1 MGQSHHTNVGKI
13 MNTQSSSNVQKPSFK
28 KMWASKKQTF
38 QATGMSLS
46 SQELVNVTHLET
58 GKTLPLV
65 IQPKFKD
72 LNLQIWAENNRE
84 LIETLVLRYG
94 GILFRGFDVNTQ
106 SDFEQFANSLC
117 PQLMHYLEGATPRT
131 QLSDKVYTSTEFP
144 PEHSIALHNELSYV
158 ITWPMKIW
166 FCCIQP
172 ATEQGETPIA
182 DVRNIFH
189 RINPRIR
196 ERFIDKGWMLVR
208 NFGDG
213 FGLPWQRSFRSN
225 DKAVVEEYC
234 RHAQIEIEWKDNNR
248 LRTRQLRPA
257 VAQHPV
263 TGEMVWF
270 NHVVFWHLSSL
281 EPQFRES
288 FLSEFSEA
296 DLPYSTYYGDGTPI
310 ENSVIA
316 EIQEVYQQET
326 IAFPWQKGDIL
337 MLDNM
342 LVAHGR
348 NPYSGPR
355 KILTAMGEPFTR
367 INNSVTNMY

>member
-1 MGQSHHTNVGKI
+1 
-13 MNTQSSSNVQKPSFK
+13 MNTGYSSNVRKPSFK
-28 KMWASKKQTF
+28 KMWANKKPTF
-38 QATGMSLS
+38 QPMAMSLS
-46 SQELVNVTHLET
+46 SEELVNVTHLQPE
-58 GKTLPLV
+58 KTLPLV
-65 IQPKFKD
+65 IQPKLKD
-72 LNLQIWAENNRE
+72 LNLPIWSENNRKFIKTN
-84 LIETLVLRYG
+84 LLQYG

-106 SDFEQFANSLC
+106 NDFEQFINSMC
-117 PQLMHYLEGATPRT
+117 PQLMYYLEGATPRT

-172 ATEQGETPIA
+172 PTQQGETPIA
-182 DVRNIFH
+182 DMRKVFQ
-189 RINPRIR
+189 RISPQIK
-196 ERFIDKGWMLVR
+196 ERFIEKGWMLVR

-213 FGLPWQRSFRSN
+213 FGLPWQRSFRTN
-225 DKAVVEEYC
+225 DQAVVEEYC
-234 RHAQIEIEWKDNNR
+234 RHAQIEIEWQDNNR
-248 LRTRQLRPA
+248 LRTRQVRSA
-257 VAQHPV
+257 VAQHPD

-270 NHVVFWHLSSL
+270 NHIVFWHVSSL
-281 EPQFRES
+281 EPQFRER

-296 DLPYSTYYGDGTPI
+296 DLPYNTYYGDGSPI

-316 EIQEVYQQET
+316 EIREAYQQET

-355 KILTAMGEPFTR
+355 KILTAMGEPFSR
-367 INNSVTNMY
+367 INNSLTGRN